1 MLPLDACRRLTVP
14 SFLSSL
20 LCLLSSGGGGRFIPS
35 FISVFLLIQS
45 SAIVSADTQIIE
57 AQASYVMDDAETPL
71 FAEAMVLH
79 QAKQTALKQAVN
91 YVAEFAR
98 AKSLHLSIEEIQ
110 AITGAGIRID
120 IVERSRKLVDNGLRF
135 FVKIKASLTTDGME
149 DLAHRIKGKPLGQD
163 YKQLQDDYAAL
174 TRDVELLKQ
183 SSSKTGGSPQERAQQ
198 QDRLREKELA
208 LSKIQKRESSLFER
222 LLKGEDL
229 HAKAEQQLT
238 EERDR
243 LKKKTTTVSTLVDEI
258 AQHGHDITIGEP
270 EVKARIEDKG
280 QADLYF
286 PVAITGNPAMQGK
299 IKEALTSSG
308 GELNNATYRKFERR
322 LANLWFV
329 LEVRLRDGDRRVC
342 YVPTPMTKF
351 QADGE
356 FVSMEEGRSN
366 WKVRMS
372 LPLPTIKEIAGVQG
386 RFMEAMPGAACGIAR
401 AR

>member
-1 MLPLDACRRLTVP
+1 MLSTGGRR
-14 SFLSSL
+14 FLSFFIPFL
-20 LCLLSSGGGGRFIPS
+20 LCIH
-35 FISVFLLIQS
+35 
-45 SAIVSADTQIIE
+45 SAAVVSADTQIIE

-71 FAEAMVLH
+71 FAEAMVLQ

-98 AKSLHLSIEEIQ
+98 AKGLHLSIEEIQ
-110 AITGAGIRID
+110 AVTGTGIRID
-120 IVERSRKLVDNGLRF
+120 VAERSRKLVDNGLRF

-149 DLAHRIKGKPLGQD
+149 DLAHRIKGKPHSLSQE

-174 TRDVELLKQ
+174 TRDVEMLKQ
-183 SSSKTGGSPQERAQQ
+183 SSSKAGTAQDRAQQ

-208 LSKIQKRESSLFER
+208 LARMQKRESALFER

-229 HAKAEQQLT
+229 HAKAEQQLA
-238 EERDR
+238 EEQER

-258 AQHGHDITIGEP
+258 AHHGHDITIGEP

-286 PVAITGNPAMQGK
+286 PVAITGNPAMRGK

-329 LEVRLRDGDRRVC
+329 LEVRLKDGDRRVC

-386 RFMEAMPGAACGIAR
+386 RFMEAMPGTACGIAR